1 MVVKIE
7 RILGNLADFP
17 VGDRIVERITVPS
30 DAMTRR
36 LLRLESSVGD
46 LGVVF
51 EDETRLR
58 DGDVLVA
65 DADRVIAVTVA
76 ADDVLVVEPTSIAQ
90 ALAVGH
96 ALGNRHLPVIPD
108 GDALVVGYTDAL
120 GDLLV
125 KLGVPHRRT
134 SRVLA
139 QPFVHAHAPHVHG

>member
-1 MVVKIE
+1 MVHKIE
-7 RILGNLADFP
+7 RVLGNLADFP
-17 VGDRIVERITVPS
+17 VGERAVERIAVAS

-51 EDETRLR
+51 ADDTRLR

-65 DADRVIAVTVA
+65 DESRVIAVAVA
-76 ADDVLVVEPTSIAQ
+76 ADDVLVVEPATIAQ

-120 GDLLV
+120 ADLLA
-125 KLGVPHRRT
+125 KLDVPHHRTRRVME
-134 SRVLA
+134 R
-139 QPFVHAHAPHVHG
+139 PFVHAHAPHVHG